1 MARPEE
7 GESEL
12 IPLAQKLGESFA
24 SLVGSQE
31 WQLDGMETLDGS
43 LTVVG
48 AALAEPVAEPVV
60 EPAEA
65 LSEVIPEAEPVEE
78 TPPIAEAVTE
88 STVPPSPLQIIE
100 ALLFVGGQPLQ
111 GSHVSDVI
119 RGLPADDVRE
129 YVEILNR
136 VYKSQNRP
144 YHVVQRPNG
153 YVMQLRPRFAGLR
166 EKMFGGAREARLNQ
180 PALDVLSLI
189 AYRQPIGKS
198 EIDTIRG
205 QDSAGV
211 VRQLV
216 RLGLAAVAERATG
229 EREPLYGTT
238 DRFLEIFNLKSLEDL
253 PVVGEAKKVT

>member
-1 MARPEE
+1 MIHWNFCINGNLQRLLDCTGDA
-7 GESEL
+7 L
-12 IPLAQKLGESFA
+12 Y
-24 SLVGSQE
+24 SLNNFLCVAICLLVSDRRLLKE
-31 WQLDGMETLDGS
+31 NLDGCCLILHFLHQIHDGAFLVAFKDHS
-43 LTVVG
+43 SISCEVEVSHHRG
-48 AALAEPVAEPVV
+48 ERIPVQ
-60 EPAEA
+60 
-65 LSEVIPEAEPVEE
+65 LSA
-78 TPPIAEAVTE
+78 
-88 STVPPSPLQIIE
+88 
-100 ALLFVGGQPLQ
+100 FMK
-111 GSHVSDVI
+111 
-119 RGLPADDVRE
+119 DDVRE

-136 VYKSQNRP
+136 DYKSQNRP

-229 EREPLYGTT
+229 ERETLYGTT